1 MNRDFIM
8 RSILAGIFIG
18 LAGFVYLSVGGIA
31 GAFLFAFGLTCVVLY
46 NLNLYTG
53 KAGIYSTE
61 KIHELIFMFIMNAV
75 GCSIIALLASLQ
87 INVINDN
94 LGTIIDARHT
104 DPLIKV
110 FVLSIGTG
118 IIMEAAV
125 QHSAR
130 AEKPNFIP
138 ILLGVPTFILC
149 GMPHSVA
156 DAFYYA
162 LHCFTDYDGIWF
174 LKPWGISVFGNY
186 LGCKIPRIVQL

>member
-18 LAGFVYLSVGGIA
+18 LAGFVYLSVGGIV

-46 NLNLYTG
+46 KLNLYTG
-53 KAGIYSTE
+53 KAGVYST
-61 KIHELIFMFIMNAV
+61 KKMHELLFMFIMNAV
-75 GCSIIALLASLQ
+75 GCCIIALLASLQ
-87 INVINDN
+87 INTINDN
-94 LGTIIDARHT
+94 LGIIIDARHEAH
-104 DPLIKV
+104 LMKV

-130 AEKPNFIP
+130 TEKPNFIP
-138 ILLGVPTFILC
+138 LLLGVPTFILC

-156 DAFYYA
+156 DAFYYT

-174 LKPWGISVFGNY
+174 LKPWGMSVLGNY
-186 LGCKIPRIVQL
+186 IGCNILRIMQL

>member
-1 MNRDFIM
+1 M

-46 NLNLYTG
+46 RLNLYTG
-53 KAGIYSTE
+53 KAGVYSTK
-61 KIHELIFMFIMNAV
+61 KIHDLLFMFIMNAV
-75 GCSIIALLASLQ
+75 GCGIIALLASLQ
-87 INVINDN
+87 INTISDN
-94 LGTIIDARHT
+94 LGTIIDARQEA
-104 DPLIKV
+104 PLIKV

-118 IIMEAAV
+118 VIMEAAV

-130 AEKPNFIP
+130 TEKPNFIP
-138 ILLGVPTFILC
+138 LLLGVPTFILC

-162 LHCFTDYDGIWF
+162 SHCFTDYDGIWF
-174 LKPWGISVFGNY
+174 LKPWGMSVLGNY
-186 LGCKIPRIVQL
+186 LGCNIPRIMHL

>member
-1 MNRDFIM
+1 M

-18 LAGFVYLSVGGIA
+18 LAGFVYLSVGGIV

-46 NLNLYTG
+46 KLNLYTG
-53 KAGIYSTE
+53 KAGVYSTK
-61 KIHELIFMFIMNAV
+61 KIHELFFMFIMNAA
-75 GCSIIALLASLQ
+75 GCCIIALLASLQ
-87 INVINDN
+87 INAINDN
-94 LGTIIDARHT
+94 LGIIIDARHEAH
-104 DPLIKV
+104 LMKV

-130 AEKPNFIP
+130 TEKPSFIP
-138 ILLGVPTFILC
+138 LLLGVPTFILC

-174 LKPWGISVFGNY
+174 LKPWGMSVLGNY
-186 LGCKIPRIVQL
+186 IGCNIPRIMQL

>member
-46 NLNLYTG
+46 KLNLYTG
-53 KAGIYSTE
+53 KAGVYPTE
-61 KIHELIFMFIMNAV
+61 KLHELIFMFIMNVV
-75 GCSIIALLASLQ
+75 GCSITALLASLQ
-87 INVINDN
+87 INMISDN
-94 LGTIIDARHT
+94 LCNIIDARQEAS
-104 DPLIKV
+104 LMKV
-110 FVLSIGTG
+110 FILSIGTG
-118 IIMEAAV
+118 VIMEAAV
-125 QHSAR
+125 QHSGR
-130 AEKPNFIP
+130 SEKPNFIP

-156 DAFYYA
+156 DAFYYT

-186 LGCKIPRIVQL
+186 LGCKIPRIIKL

>member
-46 NLNLYTG
+46 KLNLYTG
-53 KAGIYSTE
+53 KAGVYST
-61 KIHELIFMFIMNAV
+61 KKMHELLFMFIMNAV
-75 GCSIIALLASLQ
+75 GCGIIALLASSQ
-87 INVINDN
+87 INMINDN
-94 LGTIIDARHT
+94 LGIIIDARQKA
-104 DPLIKV
+104 PLMKV
-110 FVLSIGTG
+110 FILSIGTG

-162 LHCFTDYDGIWF
+162 AHCFTDYDGIWF
-174 LKPWGISVFGNY
+174 LKPWGMSVLGNY
-186 LGCKIPRIVQL
+186 LGCNIPRIMKL

>member
-46 NLNLYTG
+46 KLNLYTG
-53 KAGIYSTE
+53 KAGVYSTK
-61 KIHELIFMFIMNAV
+61 KIHELFFMFIMNAV
-75 GCSIIALLASLQ
+75 GCGIIALLASLQ
-87 INVINDN
+87 INAINDN
-94 LGTIIDARHT
+94 LGIIIDARQEA
-104 DPLIKV
+104 PLMKV
-110 FVLSIGTG
+110 FILSIGTG

-130 AEKPNFIP
+130 VEKPNFIP

-162 LHCFTDYDGIWF
+162 SHCFTDYDGIWF
-174 LKPWGISVFGNY
+174 LKPWGMSILGNY
-186 LGCKIPRIVQL
+186 LGCNIPRIMKL